1 MKWKPKSSTERDSA
15 SSRSL
20 TSAFGSVSPSSPT
33 TKGTSVVSPVRAA
46 AIGAVVQ
53 SSYSG
58 PTWRWQSMSPGS
70 TYLPAASITRAA
82 GGRSDSGP
90 IATIVS
96 PLMATAASKTS
107 EPVTTR
113 PPRTIV
119 STVIGAGAAGPG
131 HIVGGVPWARRGSVG
146 ARAAGPEHSVG
157 GLRPGRRGRGRPGRE
172 RSSVRLLLG
181 HGLEEVPVVLW
192 LTPAEE
198 VPALADREHLVEVD
212 PRHDQLV
219 AVRRGAGEHLAQRA
233 DDRAPRDQLHAVL
246 DARLGN
252 ADHEAEVRVRARTET
267 ELVEVERERRAWRV
281 VADEN
286 DLRAL
291 ERKRAIALWV
301 AAILADRDPDPGA
314 GGVEDLVARVAVG
327 EVVGLEDLGEAVGG
341 LGTGE
346 VDLAERPAESAVPIG
361 EERRVEVFPPR
372 LLAEAH
378 MHRDPRLGRA
388 AQEWLERLRRHFG
401 LEELI
406 EVGADLLGEVRRER
420 HLGIGDQLDAF
431 SDRLG
436 EQAQHALDNLLAAC
450 ALIIRAHLGGGDLY
464 TAYIYTAYIARHR
477 DSPPYTYAGSGVRV
491 DLHRRKRTSIRTSWR
506 GTSCKHARSLRES
519 GTPRA
524 GAPGVASLRFEGFT
538 RFASPGSGSTL
549 VDRAVTKTE
558 AAALV
563 WLLASLGGMGPA
575 RAQPPPEGPI
585 VEGPSVSAPASP
597 AVFDQDVRSLPP
609 PPADSPAAVERL
621 GAYSPRVAAPPR
633 RDPLLQDTMPVPRSR
648 SQLSTPILTPPI
660 LNFDGARTGA
670 NPHDPIGDVGSSH
683 YVQMINSVFTIYS
696 KAGAVLA
703 GPSGI
708 NSLWTSA
715 GVTTRSCAAPN
726 PGDPVVLHY
735 PLADPWP

>member
-1 MKWKPKSSTERDSA
+1 MIR
-15 SSRSL
+15 
-20 TSAFGSVSPSSPT
+20 
-33 TKGTSVVSPVRAA
+33 
-46 AIGAVVQ
+46 
-53 SSYSG
+53 
-58 PTWRWQSMSPGS
+58 
-70 TYLPAASITRAA
+70 
-82 GGRSDSGP
+82 
-90 IATIVS
+90 
-96 PLMATAASKTS
+96 
-107 EPVTTR
+107 R
-113 PPRTIV
+113 PPR
-119 STVIGAGAAGPG
+119 STLFPYTT
-131 HIVGGVPWARRGSVG
+131 
-146 ARAAGPEHSVG
+146 
-157 GLRPGRRGRGRPGRE
+157 LF
-172 RSSVRLLLG
+172 RS
-181 HGLEEVPVVLW
+181 
-192 LTPAEE
+192 
-198 VPALADREHLVEVD
+198 
-212 PRHDQLV
+212 
-219 AVRRGAGEHLAQRA
+219 
-233 DDRAPRDQLHAVL
+233 
-246 DARLGN
+246 
-252 ADHEAEVRVRARTET
+252 
-267 ELVEVERERRAWRV
+267 
-281 VADEN
+281 
-286 DLRAL
+286 
-291 ERKRAIALWV
+291 
-301 AAILADRDPDPGA
+301 
-314 GGVEDLVARVAVG
+314 LVARVAVG

-361 EERRVEVFPPR
+361 EERCVEVFPLR

-388 AQEWLERLRRHFG
+388 AQERLERLRRHCG

-450 ALIIRAHLGGGDLY
+450 ALVIRAHLGGGDLY
-464 TAYIYTAYIARHR
+464 MADIYIAYIARHR
-477 DSPPYTYAGSGVRV
+477 DSPSYAGSRVRV

-506 GTSCKHARSLRES
+506 GTSYKHARSLRES

-538 RFASPGSGSTL
+538 RFAPPGSGSTL

-563 WLLASLGGMGPA
+563 WLLASLGGVGPA

-633 RDPLLQDTMPVPRSR
+633 RDPLLQDTMAVPRSPTP
-648 SQLSTPILTPPI
+648 LSTPILTPPI
-660 LNFDGARTGA
+660 PNFYGARTGA

-703 GPSGI
+703 GPAAI
-708 NSLWTSA
+708 NPLRTSA
-715 GVTTRSCAAPN
+715 GATTRPRATPN
-726 PGDPVVLHY
+726 PGDPGVLY
-735 PLADPWP
+735 DPLGEPWLLS